1 MAILQ
6 NNFLAGVMV
15 GAIAGGLIS
24 AVIVSGMPQSNGA
37 SASAEARSAPMRGGP
52 GGRRGGYRAP
62 PTSLA
67 PAEAARVSVAFDAI
81 GVVRAQRSLE
91 ISTEVAGIVEA
102 VAFQPGQYVEAGDE
116 LLRIQDREQVIAL
129 QRARAQY
136 PIAKRNAERFAALAK
151 EDAASALEAENAFN
165 QVKALEADLRAAE
178 FALSRRTI
186 TAAFDGRVGL
196 TEIEPGNLVAAG
208 QLVTTLDAT
217 DTVVVVFDIP
227 QEVAQDIVIGGL
239 ATVTDLRGGVSA
251 EGKVTAIDTR
261 VDAASRT
268 LNVEA
273 TFDNPDNFLR
283 PGATV
288 TVSTQNEGATG
299 VRVPGLAVQWDRT
312 GSFVWRRG
320 PEGSAVRA
328 GVEILQRTAS
338 DAIVRGSL
346 APGDLI
352 VVEGADRVRPGMP
365 LSQRGADDGGAAF
378 SVSGQ

>member
-37 SASAEARSAPMRGGP
+37 SASAEARSAPSRGGP

-299 VRVPGLAVQWDRT
+299 VQVPGLSVQWDRT
-312 GSFVWRRG
+312 GSFVWKRG

-365 LSQRGADDGGAAF
+365 LSQRGADDSGAAF